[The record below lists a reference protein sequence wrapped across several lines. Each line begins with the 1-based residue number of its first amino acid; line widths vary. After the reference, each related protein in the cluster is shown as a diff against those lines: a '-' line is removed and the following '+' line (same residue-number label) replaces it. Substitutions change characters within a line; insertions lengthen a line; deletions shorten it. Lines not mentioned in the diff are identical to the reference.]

1 MKKNKG
7 EEGESEELRF
17 NLDYEDRSLEKV
29 ISLKLNS
36 KQSLATGRKETTLN
50 EFRPGLIVE

>member
-17 NLDYEDRSLEKV
+17 NWDYEDKSLEKV
-29 ISLKLNS
+29 IFLKLNG
-36 KQSLATGRKETTLN
+36 KESLATGRKKTTLN
-50 EFRPGLIVE
+50 EFRLGLKVE